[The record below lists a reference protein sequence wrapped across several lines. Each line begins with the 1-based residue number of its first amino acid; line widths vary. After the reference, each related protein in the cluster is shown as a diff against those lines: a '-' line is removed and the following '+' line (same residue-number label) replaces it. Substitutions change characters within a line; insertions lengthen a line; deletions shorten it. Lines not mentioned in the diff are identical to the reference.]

1 MILEILTPMEK
12 RLVLFFFLGA
22 RRFFG
27 AGFLVR
33 VLVIG

>member
-1 MILEILTPMEK
+1 MILEILKPMEK
-12 RLVLFFFLGA
+12 RLLLSFFLGV
-22 RRFFG
+22 RRFLG